1 MTAIASPAPT
11 LSVPFAARLGEYR
24 VGLEADLA
32 AFIASKRALALADG
46 DGAGDER
53 TVELIDAV
61 GRLAAVGGKRLRPA
75 LVHFS
80 ALACGGFAR
89 SGGDHKLSR
98 PMELAVELLHTY
110 LLIHDD
116 LMDHA
121 QTRRGEPATQ
131 VHFRAAHARRGLL
144 GDGGDYGNSVAI
156 LLGDLAHGWAA
167 ELANETPDSLDRDR
181 RRQALACFAR
191 TGEEVIAGQYLELDV
206 AARRAFATGS
216 EAVTAEHLSR
226 VLQRKSGRY
235 TAERP
240 IQLGALL
247 AGAEPAVAEA
257 LRRYGRAV
265 GEAFQL
271 QDDLLGVFGDPART
285 GKPVGD
291 DLREGKFTFLIFHA
305 LAAASPT
312 ERAGITSALGRR
324 DLTDDEAGSIAK
336 RLEALGAR
344 ARVEA
349 MIDERLLE
357 ASRAIDSVGSLAT
370 PLEPE
375 GEAFFVGLLD
385 HLKEREA

>member
-1 MTAIASPAPT
+1 MTAAAPPLT
-11 LSVPFAARLGEYR
+11 APFAVRLAEYR
-24 VGLEADLA
+24 AAFEADLA
-32 AFIASKRALALADG
+32 AFVAKKKSAALE
-46 DGAGDER
+46 DED
-53 TVELIDAV
+53 TAAVELIDAV

-80 ALACGGFAR
+80 ALACGGAPL
-89 SGGDHKLSR
+89 SGALSR
-98 PMELAVELLHTY
+98 PIELAVEFLHTY

-121 QTRRGEPATQ
+121 DTRRGEPAAQ
-131 VHFRAAHARRGLL
+131 VRFRAAHARRGLA
-144 GDGGDYGNSVAI
+144 GDALDYGNSVAI
-156 LLGDLAHGWAA
+156 LLGDLAHTWAA
-167 ELANETPDSLDRDR
+167 ELANETPDGFDASHRER
-181 RRQALACFAR
+181 RRAALACFAR

-206 AARRAFATGS
+206 AARRTFTEGS

-226 VLQRKSGRY
+226 VLQGKSGRY

-305 LAAASPT
+305 LAAASPLDR
-312 ERAGITSALGRR
+312 ERIGAALGRR
-324 DLTDDEAGSIAK
+324 DLSDDEASAVAA

-344 ARVEA
+344 ARVTR
-349 MIDERLLE
+349 MIDERLAE
-357 ASRAIDSVGSLAT
+357 ASRAIDAIGSLAT
-370 PLEPE
+370 PLDPD
-375 GEAFFVGLLD
+375 GVAFFVGLLE
-385 HLKEREA
+385 HLRERET